1 MSDDKPKDIE
11 KQLFA
16 LLVFKKIKVACNYIL
31 ILPYHA
37 TERLEKKVC
46 STSHFRL
53 KVIRAIVIFF
63 L

>member
-1 MSDDKPKDIE
+1 MSDDKLKDI
-11 KQLFA
+11 
-16 LLVFKKIKVACNYIL
+16 KINILPVACNYIP

-37 TERLEKKVC
+37 TVRLEKKVC
-46 STSHFRL
+46 STSHLRL

>member
-1 MSDDKPKDIE
+1 MSDDKLKDI
-11 KQLFA
+11 KIDILPCYF
-16 LLVFKKIKVACNYIL
+16 LKIKVACNYIP

-37 TERLEKKVC
+37 TVRLEKKVC
-46 STSHFRL
+46 STSHLRL